1 MYQLLLVDDE
11 SSVVETLA
19 YTIPWQEFGITAVHT
34 ADSGDEAL
42 NILKKCAIDI
52 VITDIRMPGMSGLE
66 LIEQIRKKWKR
77 IKCVVLTGYADFDY
91 AREAILHN
99 ASGYLLKPVSD
110 EDIILTVKTLIDS
123 LEQEWEEIISYQRAV
138 QAYSE
143 HLPMLR
149 GQFLKE
155 LLLGRKS
162 SNDSLTEKL
171 RTLKIPLSFED
182 QCAVVL
188 IRIDHYAE
196 NDFNS
201 LLLIE
206 YALTNIVEEIFHEH
220 FAVWHCKDT
229 HDYLVLLV
237 APNMKQEETDNAEQW
252 QRLLE
257 RMSGELQKNVK
268 LYLKVEIS
276 ILISGFG
283 TFPHD
288 LTLLYQRSIASFFK
302 QIGNEQSLIM
312 SVPEEVT
319 SNGVGTLQSLYE
331 PPLLM
336 HLLEAGRWDAV
347 TEKVENIFT
356 ELSHPR
362 ANSQEHMLEAYFM
375 ISSSFS
381 NLAHKNGRMLEDVI
395 GEHFGKL
402 MDRSSIRTI
411 PQLRE
416 WTFHILHKFQE
427 LVWNEVKDIRREVVR
442 RVQAYIQD
450 HMSEDL
456 SLHTIA
462 EHVSLH
468 PVYLSK
474 IYKLETSENLTDY
487 SFSLRMEKAIYLLK
501 ESNCKVYEI
510 GSQLGYQNPAY
521 FIKVFKKHYGKTP
534 QEFREKSFKL

>member
-1 MYQLLLVDDE
+1 LYQLLLVDDE

-19 YTIPWQEFGITAVHT
+19 YTIPWQEIGITAVHK
-34 ADSGDEAL
+34 ANSGNEAL
-42 NILKKCAIDI
+42 HILKKCAIDI
-52 VITDIRMPGMSGLE
+52 VITDIRMPGMSGLA

-91 AREAILHN
+91 AREAIVHN

-110 EDIILTVKTLIDS
+110 EDIFHTVKTLIAT

-162 SNDSLTEKL
+162 SNDSLAGKL
-171 RTLKIPLSFED
+171 RTLKIPLSLED

-206 YALTNIVEEIFHEH
+206 YAMTNIVEEIFHEH
-220 FAVWHCKDT
+220 FTVWHCKDT

-237 APNMKQEETDNAEQW
+237 APNNKQEEADHAEQW
-252 QRLLE
+252 QRSLE

-268 LYLKVEIS
+268 LFLKVEIS

-288 LTLLYQRSIASFFK
+288 LTMLYQRAIASFFK

-312 SVPEEVT
+312 TVPEEVT
-319 SNGVGTLQSLYE
+319 VSGVGTLQSLYE

-362 ANSQEHMLEAYFM
+362 ANSPEHMLEAFFM
-375 ISSSFS
+375 IFSSFS

-411 PQLRE
+411 QQLRE
-416 WTFHILHKFQE
+416 WTFHTLQKFQA
-427 LVWNEVKDIRREVVR
+427 LVSSEVRDIRQEVVR
-442 RVQAYIQD
+442 RVQVYIQE
-450 HMSEDL
+450 HISEDL
-456 SLHTIA
+456 SLHAIA

-474 IYKLETSENLTDY
+474 IYKLETSENLSDY
-487 SFSLRMEKAIYLLK
+487 SFTLRMEKAIYLLK

-521 FIKVFKKHYGKTP
+521 FIKVFKKQYGKTP
-534 QEFREKSFKL
+534 QEFREKGFKL